1 MTAVK
6 ILQRTNK
13 DADFYQLLGPFLAN
27 RAVEREIGYKVYDD
41 PEKVWLIAREL
52 SNVQG
57 FCYLLE
63 KKKDS
68 YQVGSCYV
76 VEEYRQLGIFKTLL
90 DKATEGLSGK
100 IQLTTRNPVLA
111 KVLVDKDFIPGKNK
125 GSFIEYTKEA

>member
-1 MTAVK
+1 MK
-6 ILQRTNK
+6 ILRRTNK

-27 RAVEREIGYKVYDD
+27 RTVEREIGYKIYDD

-52 SNVQG
+52 NNVQG

-63 KKKDS
+63 KKKGS

-90 DKATEGLSGK
+90 DKATNGLSGK
-100 IQLTTRNPVLA
+100 IQLTTKNPVLA
-111 KVLVDKDFIPGKNK
+111 KVLVDRGFTPGKNR
-125 GSFIEYTKEA
+125 GSFTEYMKEV

>member
-1 MTAVK
+1 MKV
-6 ILQRTNK
+6 LRRTNK

-27 RAVEREIGYKVYDD
+27 RAVEREIGYKIYDD

-52 SNVQG
+52 NSVQG

-76 VEEYRQLGIFKTLL
+76 VEKYRQLGIFKTLL
-90 DKATEGLSGK
+90 DKATKELSGK
-100 IQLTTRNPVLA
+100 IQLTTKNPVLA
-111 KVLVDKDFIPGKNK
+111 KVLVDKGFAPGKDR
-125 GSFIEYTKEA
+125 GSFTEYVKEV